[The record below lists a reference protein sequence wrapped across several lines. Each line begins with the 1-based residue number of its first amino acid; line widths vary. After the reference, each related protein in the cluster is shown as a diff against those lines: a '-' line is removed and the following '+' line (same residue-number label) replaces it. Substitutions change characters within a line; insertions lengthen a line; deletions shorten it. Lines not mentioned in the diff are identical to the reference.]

1 MSKNMMFLVL
11 GILAAWVVIGLF
23 TKDFSY
29 DYLIYLFFGVFL
41 GYTVG
46 KKEAAPEE

>member
-1 MSKNMMFLVL
+1 MSKNMIFLVL
-11 GILAAWVVIGLF
+11 GILAAWFVIGIF
-23 TKDFSY
+23 TKDFSI

-46 KKEAAPEE
+46 KKEAEPKE